1 MGWYL
6 NEENIAQVSTNLLDF
21 ETTPLH
27 TVYEEV
33 CTDAQASCTGLLN
46 ESSLPLSEKG
56 TQVP

>member
-6 NEENIAQVSTNLLDF
+6 DEENIAQVSANLLDF

-33 CTDAQASCTGLLN
+33 CKDAQVSWTRRLRQSIP
-46 ESSLPLSEKG
+46 EM
-56 TQVP
+56 T